1 MNEQILT
8 MLNEL
13 RPEFDFTDSNDYIE
27 DGFLDS
33 FDLTTLVAE
42 LEEKFDCLIDPMDI
56 RAENFATVDTIS
68 ALVEKSK

>member
-1 MNEQILT
+1 MNEIIYGILK
-8 MLNEL
+8 EI